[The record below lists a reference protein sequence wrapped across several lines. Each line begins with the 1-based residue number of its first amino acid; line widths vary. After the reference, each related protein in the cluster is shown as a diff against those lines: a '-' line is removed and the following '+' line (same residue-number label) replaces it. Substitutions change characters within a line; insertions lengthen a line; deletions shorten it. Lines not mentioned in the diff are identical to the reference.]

1 MAYTNTYRYR
11 TAPANGGQN
20 QLPYREIQNPAYAT
34 TAVITALDANSEK
47 IVVDMQKLTGAIT
60 LTADLVNPCSG
71 DEMVI
76 MFAADGTNRV
86 VTFST
91 GFNTAGTITCLANK
105 FATITFVFSGA
116 AYAWVEKGRYV
127 QA

>member
-1 MAYTNTYRYR
+1 MSYTNSYRYI

-20 QLPYREIQNPAYAT
+20 QLPYREIQNPAFA
-34 TAVITALDANSEK
+34 ASLQIMALDFNSEK
-47 IVVDMQKLTGAIT
+47 IVIDMQTLTGAQT
-60 LTADLVNPCSG
+60 LTADLTLPCSG
-71 DEMVI
+71 DEMII

-91 GFNTAGTITCLANK
+91 GFNTSGTITCLANK
-105 FATITFVFSGA
+105 NANITFSFDGS
-116 AYAWVEKGRYV
+116 AYAWVERSRYV